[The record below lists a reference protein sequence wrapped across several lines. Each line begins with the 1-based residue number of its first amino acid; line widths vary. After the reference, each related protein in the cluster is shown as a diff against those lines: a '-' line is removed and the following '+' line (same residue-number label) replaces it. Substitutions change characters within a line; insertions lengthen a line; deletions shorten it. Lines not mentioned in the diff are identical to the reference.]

1 MGRPEEAVLE
11 EAVPGEAEG
20 PRPRRSPAR
29 RPGRLLWHYF
39 LISFVLLAGGLITS
53 GLWEIYFRYQEVREN
68 IASVQREAA
77 ADAAFRLNQSVEEV
91 QRSLVAATRSREVTA
106 RGLSPNY
113 QFELDRLLL
122 IAPAI
127 TEVVAV
133 DAKGRRQAAA
143 ARLRTVFPE
152 GQRDF
157 SASVAFHAA
166 RQGRVYYG
174 PAHFVRDTEPYMT
187 IALPIEHLAGEVVGV
202 LLAEVSL
209 IYISEHVVARLADG
223 ETGHVYVVNRAGD
236 LLAHPQVNLVL
247 QRTRVTHLGQ
257 VGTALGAA
265 AAPGAKGTL
274 TRNLKG
280 EQVFSSYATIPGLDW
295 FVFVERPAEEVYRPL
310 YASIRRTAT
319 LLLVGLGM
327 TLLASLL
334 VARRILRPLQTLR
347 HGVERIGS
355 GDLGFRLE
363 VRTGDEL
370 ERLADEFNRMTARL
384 QEAYAGLEHK
394 VAERTR
400 ELVALNQELDQANR
414 LKSQFLANVSHE
426 LRTPMNAIIGF
437 SRLVMRKTEGQI
449 PRIQHANLQKVIV
462 SAEHLL
468 NLING
473 LLDLS
478 KIEAGRMEVSAARF
492 DVGEVIRASI
502 ATIEPMLKLDRVRVV
517 ADIEPSLPLVTTDR
531 DKLRQILLNLLSNAA
546 KFTDE
551 GVIRVSARRAG
562 ATLVV
567 AVSDTGIGMPPEAL
581 GYIFEEFRQVD
592 MSSTRRHGGTGLG
605 LTIVRKLARLLGGE
619 VTVESELGQG
629 STFTLTLPM
638 AIERPRPAPS
648 SC

>member
-1 MGRPEEAVLE
+1 MGRPQEAVLGKSE
-11 EAVPGEAEG
+11 P
-20 PRPRRSPAR
+20 PSRR
-29 RPGRLLWHYF
+29 GRLLWHYF

-53 GLWEIYFRYQEVREN
+53 GLWEMYFRYQEIRED
-68 IASVQREAA
+68 IASAQRDKA
-77 ADAAFRLNQSVEEV
+77 ADAAFRLDQFIQEIH
-91 QRSLVAATRSREVTA
+91 RSLTAATRSRAVSA
-106 RGLSPNY
+106 RGLSPDY
-113 QFELDRLLL
+113 SFELDRLLL
-122 IAPAI
+122 TVPAI

-133 DAKGRRQAAA
+133 DGRGMRRAGA
-143 ARLRTVFPE
+143 ARLRTVLPE
-152 GQRDF
+152 GERDF
-157 SASVAFHAA
+157 SASGAFQAA
-166 RQGRVYYG
+166 RRGESYFG
-174 PAHFVRDTEPYMT
+174 PAYFVRDTEPYMT
-187 IALPIEHLAGEVVGV
+187 VAVPIEHLAGEIVGV

-209 IYISEHVVARLADG
+209 IYVSEHVVARLAEG
-223 ETGHVYVVNRAGD
+223 GTGYVYVVNRAGD

-247 QRTRVTHLGQ
+247 QRTRLVDLNQ
-257 VGTALGAA
+257 VRSALGSTGPGA
-265 AAPGAKGTL
+265 GAKGTL
-274 TRNLKG
+274 ARNLRG
-280 EQVFSSYATIPGLDW
+280 EQVFSSYAGIPGLDW

-327 TLLASLL
+327 ALLASLL

-363 VRTGDEL
+363 VKTGDEL
-370 ERLADEFNRMTARL
+370 ERLAEEFNKMTARL
-384 QEAYAGLEHK
+384 QGAYAGLEEK

-437 SRLVMRKTEGQI
+437 TRLVMRKTEGHI
-449 PRIQHANLQKVIV
+449 APLQHANLQKVLI

-478 KIEAGRMEVSAARF
+478 KIEAGRMEVAADRI
-492 DVGEVIRASI
+492 DVGDLVRVSI
-502 ATIEPMLKLDRVRVV
+502 ATIEPMIKHDRVR
-517 ADIEPSLPLVTTDR
+517 LVTDVEPGLPPVATDR

-551 GVIRVSARRAG
+551 GVIRVSARQAG
-562 ATLVV
+562 DTLML
-567 AVSDTGIGMPPEAL
+567 AVSDTGIGMPAEAL
-581 GYIFEEFRQVD
+581 TYIFEEFRQID

-605 LTIVRKLARLLGGE
+605 LAIVRKLTRLLGGQ
-619 VTVESELGQG
+619 VTVESELGKG
-629 STFTLTLPM
+629 STFTV
-638 AIERPRPAPS
+638 AIPLAADHPRPVATP
-648 SC
+648 